1 MWCSTAAAAELTR
14 VGETWSSG
22 ERVTGAALTAGA
34 AAAAVAAESSAELHC
49 AE

>member
-34 AAAAVAAESSAELHC
+34 AAAVAAESSAELHC